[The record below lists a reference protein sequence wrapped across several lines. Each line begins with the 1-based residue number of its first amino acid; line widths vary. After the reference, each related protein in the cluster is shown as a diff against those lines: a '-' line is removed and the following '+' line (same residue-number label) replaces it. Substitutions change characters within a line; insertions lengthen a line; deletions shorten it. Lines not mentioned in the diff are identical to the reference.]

1 MRSANFQFPQRK
13 ECKMFKINIVED
25 HGPVNLEPATLKD
38 VLVVAA
44 AALAVAGLMALVLM
58 VVFNLL
64 FFLVPQI

>member
-1 MRSANFQFPQRK
+1 
-13 ECKMFKINIVED
+13 MFKINIVED

-44 AALAVAGLMALVLM
+44 AALAVAGLMALVLL